1 MASYRSRVRR
11 ISAEL
16 PPAHLQAA
24 ADDATVVKPPGHMFG
39 MGNRWPGRHPPPRLK
54 RSDAGRRLPMTPR
67 PPPASIRVST
77 MGEHARI
84 AVAARGGPV
93 ARREIRRSATLLLV
107 LAAALSATLALPAGA
122 SAQGSGAQTQI
133 VQAVASQIPGA
144 QVLPGAE
151 EAIVGVPGVADVVAG
166 RTEVMT
172 DPAFWTQI
180 VGNLLVSGTVVL
192 PTPVDIVKPEA
203 FLPTAL
209 VRNGP
214 YVWPLA
220 RREVDLS
227 GVRYEWQGR
236 QKSLRDYMRS
246 TETDIVGFL
255 RGGEIVTDMYANGWS
270 ADVRHQPWSV
280 TKSFVSAVVGVAL
293 DEGRIG
299 SVEDPIDRYIG
310 ELRGTAWEGT
320 TIRNLLEM
328 ESGVHWD
335 EDTPVLAV
343 NTQVQQWIQAALDL
357 YTDGRYGQGRNAF
370 LKSLPRVAPQGTR
383 FSYNSGNTQV
393 LAWLTETV
401 YGKPFVEVIS
411 EKLWI
416 PTGMAGDARM
426 LTDRVGDAIASQG
439 LYARVF
445 DLARFGELFRNG
457 GRTPDGRQVVS
468 TRWVRESTTMTGL
481 SGGRYAYQWWTG
493 ATPEGYQASGFQG
506 QKITVSPANCLVGV
520 RLGHTL
526 GANLSSGSF
535 KVEMGADE
543 WATAYRAVAARLGG
557 CPPARDGLRLRARC
571 RPSGLRAAL
580 TGPADASV
588 TRVRFSGERG
598 PSVLDDRAPFAR
610 LLTPGRFAGPRWTVR
625 ATARL
630 ADGRT
635 AHLRRTV
642 GACRQTTAAG
652 RRGARAPRF
661 TG

>member
-1 MASYRSRVRR
+1 
-11 ISAEL
+11 
-16 PPAHLQAA
+16 
-24 ADDATVVKPPGHMFG
+24 
-39 MGNRWPGRHPPPRLK
+39 
-54 RSDAGRRLPMTPR
+54 
-67 PPPASIRVST
+67 
-77 MGEHARI
+77 MGENVRI
-84 AVAARGGPV
+84 AIAASRGGPV
-93 ARREIRRSATLLLV
+93 ARHETRRTAGRQASLRSRASARRPAALVLL
-107 LAAALSATLALPAGA
+107 LAAALAASLALPAGA
-122 SAQGSGAQTQI
+122 SAQSSDARTQI
-133 VQAVASQIPGA
+133 VQAVASEIPGA

-151 EAIVGVPGVADVVAG
+151 EAIVGVPGVADLVAG
-166 RTEVMT
+166 RTEVMM

-180 VGNLLVSGTVVL
+180 VGNLLVSRTIVL
-192 PTPVDIVKPEA
+192 PTPVDLVKPEM

-214 YVWPLA
+214 YVWPLP

-236 QKSLRDYMRS
+236 QKSLRDFVHS
-246 TETDIVGFL
+246 TETDIVAFL

-280 TKSFVSAVVGVAL
+280 TKSFVSAVVGIAL
-293 DEGRIG
+293 DEGEVG

-335 EDTPVLAV
+335 EGTPVLAV

-357 YTDGRYGQGRNAF
+357 YTDGRYGQGRNEF
-370 LKSLPRVAPQGTR
+370 LKSLPRVAPQGTK

-445 DLARFGELFRNG
+445 DLARFGELFRNR
-457 GRTPDGRQVVS
+457 GRAPDGRQVVS
-468 TRWVRESTTMTGL
+468 AGWVRESTTMTTL

-520 RLGHTL
+520 RLSHTL

-535 KVEMGADE
+535 AVEMGADE
-543 WATAYRAVAARLGG
+543 WAAAYRAVAERFAG
-557 CPPARDGLRLRARC
+557 CPAAQRGLRLRGRC
-571 RPSGLRAAL
+571 RPSGLEATL
-580 TGPADASV
+580 TGAARSSV
-588 TRVRFSGERG
+588 ARVRFHGERG
-598 PSVLDDRAPFAR
+598 GSLLDRRAPFSR
-610 LLTPGRFAGPRWTVR
+610 LLAPERFAGPRWTVR
-625 ATARL
+625 ATAHL

-635 AHLRRTV
+635 ARLRQTFR
-642 GACRQTTAAG
+642 ACRQTTAAG
-652 RRGARAPRF
+652 RRGARAPRY